1 MRKAVRS
8 AMTSGRLSDIKAV
21 NKLFYDYHSECE
33 AIIMDM
39 VADKIDKNT
48 LDTVFADLDELQ
60 EKYHDRLKDLYRK
73 G

>member
-1 MRKAVRS
+1 
-8 AMTSGRLSDIKAV
+8 MTSGRLSDIKAIDI
-21 NKLFYDYHSECE
+21 LFYDYHSECE

-48 LDTVFADLDELQ
+48 LDIIFADLDELQ
-60 EKYHDRLKDLYRK
+60 EKYHNRLDDLLRK

>member
-1 MRKAVRS
+1 
-8 AMTSGRLSDIKAV
+8 MTSGRLSDIKAIDS
-21 NKLFYDYHSECE
+21 LFYGYHSECE

-39 VADKIDKNT
+39 IADKVDRNT

-60 EKYHDRLKDLYRK
+60 EDYHNRLDDLRK